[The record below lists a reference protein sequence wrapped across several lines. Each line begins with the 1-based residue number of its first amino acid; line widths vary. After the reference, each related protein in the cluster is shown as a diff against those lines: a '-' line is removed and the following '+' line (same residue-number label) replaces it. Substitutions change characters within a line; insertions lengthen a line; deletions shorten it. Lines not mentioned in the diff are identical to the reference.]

1 MLLLR
6 PVEWEGS
13 KHPGLRQMSKLM
25 QVLESI
31 DGLPPCYSKEVPQ
44 NGNSYPVMG
53 RKGGRAYPRKSAV
66 AAPSCPGTLGLAGV
80 KVNVYA

>member
-31 DGLPPCYSKEVPQ
+31 NGLPQGWQGLSPKVC
-44 NGNSYPVMG
+44 
-53 RKGGRAYPRKSAV
+53 GGSSVVSRDA
-66 AAPSCPGTLGLAGV
+66 GLGWREGERLCLTS
-80 KVNVYA
+80 